1 MIDLVRMVRKFNNS
15 SHHISAFNELQRH
28 IPEELLRVDADWVTI
43 YNEADTELNEP
54 KKCTSRQTPPQGR
67 RSCL

>member
-15 SHHISAFNELQRH
+15 SHHIAAFNELQRH

-43 YNEADTELNEP
+43 YNEAGTELNEP
-54 KKCTSRQTPPQGR
+54 KKRTS
-67 RSCL
+67 

>member
-15 SHHISAFNELQRH
+15 SHHISAFNELQRS

-43 YNEADTELNEP
+43 YNEADTELNES
-54 KKCTSRQTPPQGR
+54 KKHNS
-67 RSCL
+67 